1 MSDTKESRRPDGGE
15 LYSIADIAEALG
27 VSRQAVYKRLR
38 NDAAMKTKVD
48 KHCIQVDNHRRYTV
62 EALNLLKA
70 AICADSCKP
79 VDTENVN
86 QLTENVN
93 QLADLVN
100 QLTTKVNQL
109 TEAGETAEEAHRTEA
124 EQLRASHAAQLAAIR
139 QKHAEQL
146 EQLRGDLKEA
156 TAERDAL
163 RILLDNT
170 RAECERLREDCRQQ
184 LEAIRAERE
193 QLRADLLGERQ
204 HSRETAEKLAQL
216 ADQAQR
222 LQLAAMQPPAMLEDA
237 EAQKKRPPLWARLFH
252 KQ

>member
-1 MSDTKESRRPDGGE
+1 MSDTKESRRPDGVE

-86 QLTENVN
+86 QLAN
-93 QLADLVN
+93 LVN
-100 QLTTKVNQL
+100 QLTAKVNQL

-139 QKHAEQL
+139 QRHAEQL
-146 EQLRGDLKEA
+146 EQLRGDLKET

-163 RILLDNT
+163 RILLEDT

-193 QLRADLLGERQ
+193 QLRADLTEERQ

-237 EAQKKRPPLWARLFH
+237 EAQKKRPTLWARLFH